1 MDSFDEMDF
10 GYFQQGKWDDEDLNQ
25 EEYDVQR
32 CPMCGSTLVS
42 DGEQERCSVIMC
54 DFTRPK

>member
-1 MDSFDEMDF
+1 MEF
-10 GYFQQGKWDDEDLNQ
+10 GYFQQGMWDDAEQDQ

-32 CPMCGSTLVS
+32 CPMCGSTMVS
-42 DGEQERCSVIMC
+42 DGEEERCSFIMC